1 MHVTTTLETANF
13 AEELDAVALA
23 DAASAHES
31 ETPEV
36 PEPVKRSSRKSILAF
51 SVCALAING
60 AAAVYTSPT
69 DFSAL
74 NVSRLAELLPRL
86 EASEPKPDPVV
97 AALKD
102 IQAAQQQHTAL
113 LQQNNQASDQ
123 NSVLLQQDSM
133 LLLSLRQSITDE
145 RVDVR
150 KISSQLSTLI
160 QKVDSLQNVMMSD
173 VTSSIRK
180 ANARYG
186 FSAAMRK
193 RMLTRQTKPPGPVSV
208 GGAPGLVPVGGALG
222 PVSVGGAP
230 LSMPAATAA
239 PES

>member
-1 MHVTTTLETANF
+1 MTTTSEAPGLVEQ
-13 AEELDAVALA
+13 LDPAALALAVAALEP
-23 DAASAHES
+23 AA
-31 ETPEV
+31 PEA
-36 PEPVKRSSRKSILAF
+36 PAPAKQSSRKSVLAL

-60 AAAVYTSPT
+60 AAAIYTLPADLPSL
-69 DFSAL
+69 S
-74 NVSRLAELLPRL
+74 VGSLAELLPRR
-86 EASEPKPDPVV
+86 EASAPKADPVA

-102 IQAAQQQHTAL
+102 IQSTQQQHTASL
-113 LQQNNQASDQ
+113 QESNRASQQNAA
-123 NSVLLQQDSM
+123 LLQQDSM
-133 LLLSLRQSITDE
+133 VLLSLRQSITDE

-160 QKVDSLQNVMMSD
+160 AKVDTLQNAMMSD

-186 FSAAMRK
+186 LSAAMRK
-193 RMLTRQTKPPGPVSV
+193 RIVRQSKSV
-208 GGAPGLVPVGGALG
+208 G

-230 LSMPAATAA
+230 LSVPATVSA

>member
-1 MHVTTTLETANF
+1 MHVTTTFETASF

-23 DAASAHES
+23 DAAASRQS
-31 ETPEV
+31 EAPDAA
-36 PEPVKRSSRKSILAF
+36 EPIKRSSRKSIMAF
-51 SVCALAING
+51 ALCALAING
-60 AAAVYTSPT
+60 AAALYTSPA

-74 NVSRLAELLPRL
+74 NVVRLAELFPRP
-86 EASEPKPDPVV
+86 EAPEPKPDPVI

-113 LQQNNQASDQ
+113 LQQNSQAADQ

-145 RVDVR
+145 RVDVK

-160 QKVDSLQNVMMSD
+160 AKVDSLQNVMMSD
-173 VTSSIRK
+173 VTSSVRR

-186 FSAAMRK
+186 LSAAMRK
-193 RMLTRQTKPPGPVSV
+193 RLVREPKPLGP
-208 GGAPGLVPVGGALG
+208 LG
-222 PVSVGGAP
+222 PVSIGGAP
-230 LSMPAATAA
+230 LSVPAAVAG

>member
-1 MHVTTTLETANF
+1 MTATIETASF
-13 AEELDAVALA
+13 AEELDAAALA
-23 DAASAHES
+23 VAAAAHEPEIS
-31 ETPEV
+31 EV

-60 AAAVYTSPT
+60 AAAVYTSPA
-69 DFSAL
+69 DFSSL
-74 NVSRLAELLPRL
+74 NVSRLAELLPRF

-97 AALKD
+97 AALKE

-113 LQQNNQASDQ
+113 LQQNNQAADQ

-133 LLLSLRQSITDE
+133 VLLSLRQSITDE
-145 RVDVR
+145 RVDAR
-150 KISSQLSTLI
+150 KISSQLS
-160 QKVDSLQNVMMSD
+160 SLMAKIDALQSTMTMSD

-180 ANARYG
+180 AHARYG
-186 FSAAMRK
+186 LSAAMRK
-193 RMLTRQTKPPGPVSV
+193 RVTRESQP
-208 GGAPGLVPVGGALG
+208 LG

-230 LSMPAATAA
+230 LSAPAATSA

>member
-1 MHVTTTLETANF
+1 MTTTSEAPGLVEQRVLV
-13 AEELDAVALA
+13 EEFDPAALA
-23 DAASAHES
+23 LAAALEPAA
-31 ETPEV
+31 PEA
-36 PEPVKRSSRKSILAF
+36 PAPLKRSSRVLAL

-60 AAAVYTSPT
+60 AAAISTLPS
-69 DFSAL
+69 DFS
-74 NVSRLAELLPRL
+74 SRAVGSLAELLPRRD
-86 EASEPKPDPVV
+86 ASPPKPDPVV

-102 IQAAQQQHTAL
+102 IQAAQQQHTASL
-113 LQQNNQASDQ
+113 QESSHALQQNAA
-123 NSVLLQQDSM
+123 LHQQDSM
-133 LLLSLRQSITDE
+133 VLLSLRQSITDE

-160 QKVDSLQNVMMSD
+160 AKVDSLQTVMMSD

-186 FSAAMRK
+186 LSAALRK
-193 RMLTRQTKPPGPVSV
+193 RMMVRQSKSV
-208 GGAPGLVPVGGALG
+208 G

-230 LSMPAATAA
+230 LSMPATVAA

>member
-1 MHVTTTLETANF
+1 MHVTTTFETQSF

-23 DAASAHES
+23 AAAAHEPAA
-31 ETPEV
+31 PEV
-36 PEPVKRSSRKSILAF
+36 AAPIKRSSRKSVLVF

-60 AAAVYTSPT
+60 AAAIYTLPS
-69 DFSAL
+69 DVASL
-74 NVSRLAELLPRL
+74 NVSSLAELLPRQ
-86 EASEPKPDPVV
+86 EAPAPKPDPVI

-113 LQQNNQASDQ
+113 LQENNHASQQNGT
-123 NSVLLQQDSM
+123 LLQQDSM
-133 LLLSLRQSITDE
+133 VLLSLRQSITDE
-145 RVDVR
+145 RVDVK

-160 QKVDSLQNVMMSD
+160 AKVDSLQNVMMSD
-173 VTSSIRK
+173 VTSSIRR

-186 FSAAMRK
+186 LSAAMRK
-193 RMLTRQTKPPGPVSV
+193 RLARQSKPV
-208 GGAPGLVPVGGALG
+208 G

-230 LSMPAATAA
+230 LSVPAATSA

>member
-1 MHVTTTLETANF
+1 MHVTTTFETAGF

-23 DAASAHES
+23 DAASSHEP
-31 ETPEV
+31 ETPV
-36 PEPVKRSSRKSILAF
+36 ASEPVKRSRKSILAF
-51 SVCALAING
+51 SICALAING
-60 AAAVYTSPT
+60 AAAIYTLPA

-74 NVSRLAELLPRL
+74 NLGSLAELLPRQD
-86 EASEPKPDPVV
+86 ASAPKPDPVV
-97 AALKD
+97 AALKE
-102 IQAAQQQHTAL
+102 IQAAQLQHTAL
-113 LQQNNQASDQ
+113 LQQNNQAADQ

-145 RVDVR
+145 RVDVK

-160 QKVDSLQNVMMSD
+160 AKIDSLQNSAMSD
-173 VTSSIRK
+173 VTSSVRR

-186 FSAAMRK
+186 LSPAMRK
-193 RMLTRQTKPPGPVSV
+193 RMVREPKPVGPLGPV
-208 GGAPGLVPVGGALG
+208 G

-230 LSMPAATAA
+230 LSAPAAT

>member
-1 MHVTTTLETANF
+1 MHVTTTFETQGLV
-13 AEELDAVALA
+13 EQLDPAALA
-23 DAASAHES
+23 AAAAAD
-31 ETPEV
+31 
-36 PEPVKRSSRKSILAF
+36 EPAAFEAPAPIERTSRKTVLAL
-51 SVCALAING
+51 SVCALAVAVNG
-60 AAAVYTSPT
+60 AAAVYTLPSVL
-69 DFSAL
+69 SSL
-74 NVSRLAELLPRL
+74 NVSRLTELLPRR
-86 EASEPKPDPVV
+86 ETPPPKPDPVV

-102 IQAAQQQHTAL
+102 IQSAQQQHTASL
-113 LQQNNQASDQ
+113 QANNDLAQQNAA
-123 NSVLLQQDSM
+123 VLQQDSM
-133 LLLSLRQSITDE
+133 VLLSLRQSITDE

-160 QKVDSLQNVMMSD
+160 SKVDSLQNVMMSD
-173 VTSSIRK
+173 MTSSIRK

-193 RMLTRQTKPPGPVSV
+193 RMLTRQAKPLGP
-208 GGAPGLVPVGGALG
+208 VPVGGALG

>member
-1 MHVTTTLETANF
+1 MTTTSEAQGLVEQ
-13 AEELDAVALA
+13 LDPAALALAVAALEPA
-23 DAASAHES
+23 APEASA
-31 ETPEV
+31 PA
-36 PEPVKRSSRKSILAF
+36 KRSSRKSVLAL

-60 AAAVYTSPT
+60 AAAIYTLPADFPSP
-69 DFSAL
+69 
-74 NVSRLAELLPRL
+74 NVSSLAELLPRR
-86 EASEPKPDPVV
+86 EASAPKPDPVV

-102 IQAAQQQHTAL
+102 IQSAQQQHTASL
-113 LQQNNQASDQ
+113 QENNHALQQNAA
-123 NSVLLQQDSM
+123 LLQQD
-133 LLLSLRQSITDE
+133 LSLRQSITDE

-160 QKVDSLQNVMMSD
+160 AKVDTLQNAMMSD

-186 FSAAMRK
+186 LSAAMRK
-193 RMLTRQTKPPGPVSV
+193 RMVRQSKSV
-208 GGAPGLVPVGGALG
+208 G

-230 LSMPAATAA
+230 LSVPAATSA

>member
-1 MHVTTTLETANF
+1 MGSTHVTTTFETASF
-13 AEELDAVALA
+13 VEELDAVALA
-23 DAASAHES
+23 DAASTHES
-31 ETPEV
+31 EIPEA
-36 PEPVKRSSRKSILAF
+36 PAPVKRSSRKSILAF

-60 AAAVYTSPT
+60 AAAIYTSPT
-69 DFSAL
+69 DFSSL
-74 NVSRLAELLPRL
+74 NVSRLAELFPRR

-113 LQQNNQASDQ
+113 LQQNNQAADQ
-123 NSVLLQQDSM
+123 NSVMLQQDSM

-150 KISSQLSTLI
+150 KISSQLSMLMAKIDTL
-160 QKVDSLQNVMMSD
+160 QSTMTMSD

-180 ANARYG
+180 AHARYG
-186 FSAAMRK
+186 LSAAMRK
-193 RMLTRQTKPPGPVSV
+193 RMVREPKPVGPVGPV
-208 GGAPGLVPVGGALG
+208 APLGPVG

-230 LSMPAATAA
+230 LSVPAAT